1 IAVTEGFAE
10 IRHEKVNILAQAAE
24 SADDIDLERAK
35 SAKQRAT
42 FYLEGDRDDTDL
54 RRAERALKRA
64 ENRIEVAK
72 YK

>member
-1 IAVTEGFAE
+1 M
-10 IRHEKVNILAQAAE
+10 NILAQAAE